1 MKATIRFFEKPQCTG
16 NARQKAILLSSGH
29 RLITE
34 NLLEFPFDR
43 DELRSFFGALPV
55 AQWFNA
61 LAPRVKS
68 GELDIF
74 NMHEQQA
81 LDLMLA
87 DPLLIRRPL
96 MEVGSVRLVG
106 FNIDELERI
115 GVSCKASPRLNLLH
129 GVDLE
134 GCPGDAIGISCD
146 APRTLPMLGEDP
158 STILSA

>member
-1 MKATIRFFEKPQCTG
+1 MTAIIRFFEKPNCTG
-16 NARQKAILLSSGH
+16 NARQKAILLSAGH

-55 AQWFNA
+55 AQWFNP

-68 GELDIF
+68 GEVDIHS
-74 NMHEQQA
+74 MDEEQA
-81 LDLMLA
+81 LDAMLA
-87 DPLLIRRPL
+87 DPILIRRPL
-96 MEVGSVRLVG
+96 MEIGGIRLVG

-115 GVSCKASPRLNLLH
+115 GVSCKTSPRLNLLN

-134 GCPGDAIGISCD
+134 GCPGDAIGISCED
-146 APRTLPMLGEDP
+146 PRTLPVLE
-158 STILSA
+158 

>member
-1 MKATIRFFEKPQCTG
+1 MTATIRFFEKPHCTG

-43 DELRSFFGALPV
+43 EELRSFFGALPV
-55 AQWFNA
+55 AQWFNP

-68 GELDIF
+68 GEVEIHRMD
-74 NMHEQQA
+74 EEQA
-81 LDLMLA
+81 LDAMLA

-96 MEVGSVRLVG
+96 MEIGSVRLVG

-115 GVSCKASPRLNLLH
+115 GVNCKASPRLNLLN

-134 GCPGDAIGISCD
+134 GCPGDTAGISCD
-146 APRTLPMLGEDP
+146 EPRTLPV
-158 STILSA
+158 LS